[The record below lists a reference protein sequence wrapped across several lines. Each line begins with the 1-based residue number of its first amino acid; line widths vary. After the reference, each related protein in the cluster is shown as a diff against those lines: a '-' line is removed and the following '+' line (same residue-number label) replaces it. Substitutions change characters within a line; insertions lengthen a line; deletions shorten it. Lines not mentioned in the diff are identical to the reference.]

1 MRENWV
7 RYEDIEEKR
16 NGYDVEYSPVFTGQ
30 DFANL
35 VIYIHDHSLNTQI
48 DSIVECELK
57 IWAKKYPTPILTMV
71 KTLKEGMWKIRELG
85 SDYSLLAY
93 VEDGK
98 VVLYDGSAHD
108 SSKPDFDLSKEK
120 LSQIYSELSYRTLDD
135 VIRRQNEQ
143 SKARK
148 LLLVLLTFWFCIVPA
163 LIAYLGL
170 SSQLFA
176 LMALVYSWYKA
187 YQKVRELWGV
197 KTKSTSEIQKQK
209 EQLEKDHHH
218 YHCKKNPE
226 AFLRLKVENFK
237 NDEVA
242 KNKSKIDSMYN

>member
-16 NGYDVEYSPVFTGQ
+16 NGYYVEYSPVFTGQ

-35 VIYIHDHSLNTQI
+35 VIYIHDRSLNSQI
-48 DSIVECELK
+48 GSIVDCELK
-57 IWAKKYPTPILTMV
+57 VWAKKYPTPILTMV
-71 KTLKEGMWKIRELG
+71 KTLEEGVWKIRELG
-85 SDYSLLAY
+85 SDYSLLSY

-98 VVLYDGSAHD
+98 IVHYDDSAHD
-108 SSKPDFDLSKEK
+108 SSKPNFDLSKEK
-120 LSQIYSELSYRTLDD
+120 LSQIYSGLSYRTLGD
-135 VIRRQNEQ
+135 VIKKQNEQ
-143 SKARK
+143 AKGRK
-148 LLLVLLTFWFCIVPA
+148 LLLVMLTFWFCVVPA
-163 LIAYLGL
+163 LIAYLGW

-176 LMALVYSWYKA
+176 LMALAYSWYKA
-187 YQKVRELWGV
+187 YKKARELWGI
-197 KTKSTSEIQKQK
+197 KKKSPSELQKQK

-226 AFLRLKVENFK
+226 AFLRLKIENFK

>member
-16 NGYDVEYSPVFTGQ
+16 NGYYVEYSPVFTEQ

-35 VIYIHDHSLNTQI
+35 VIYIHDQSLNTKI

-71 KTLKEGMWKIRELG
+71 KTLKEGVWKIRELG

-98 VVLYDGSAHD
+98 VVQYDDSAHD

-135 VIRRQNEQ
+135 VIRKQNEQ
-143 SKARK
+143 SKGRK
-148 LLLVLLTFWFCIVPA
+148 LLLVMLTFWFCIVPA
-163 LIAYLGL
+163 LIAYLGW

-176 LMALVYSWYKA
+176 LMALVYSWCKA
-187 YQKVRELWGV
+187 YQKVRELWGI
-197 KTKSTSEIQKQK
+197 KKKSPIEIQKQK
-209 EQLEKDHHH
+209 EQLE
-218 YHCKKNPE
+218 
-226 AFLRLKVENFK
+226 
-237 NDEVA
+237 
-242 KNKSKIDSMYN
+242 